1 MIAELVFG
9 ANVSRQDVDIEI
21 LYDTVKEMREVFTV
35 HLKHRSGTAVVKVS
49 IVFALHFSNNLFST
63 LHISLVTCYPTD
75 AASFSSVKSSCTSCW
90 YYEDVV
96 DVLSCTVH
104 ISSTLWLLLCR
115 RHRFVFFSLFGFL
128 LSYFIVSKGTYKHI
142 LLYSRVRE
150 RERGERLVGY
160 CAVVVNTLLVGV
172 QTSSAL
178 CWLLCRRQHFV
189 G

>member
-49 IVFALHFSNNLFST
+49 SAQRIVSPLRSSNNLFST

-75 AASFSSVKSSCTSCW
+75 VVYASFSSEKSSCTSCW
-90 YYEDVV
+90 YCEDVV

-104 ISSTLWLLLCR
+104 ILSTL
-115 RHRFVFFSLFGFL
+115 
-128 LSYFIVSKGTYKHI
+128 
-142 LLYSRVRE
+142 
-150 RERGERLVGY
+150 
-160 CAVVVNTLLVGV
+160 
-172 QTSSAL
+172 
-178 CWLLCRRQHFV
+178 
-189 G
+189 